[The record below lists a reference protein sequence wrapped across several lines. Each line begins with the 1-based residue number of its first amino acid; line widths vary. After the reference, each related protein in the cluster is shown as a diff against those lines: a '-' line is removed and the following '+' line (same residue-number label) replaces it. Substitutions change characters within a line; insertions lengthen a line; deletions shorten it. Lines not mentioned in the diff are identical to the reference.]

1 MGRVGLVTALLV
13 AVAGVWLYA
22 HQYSVR
28 VWVKAL
34 YTLWTLP
41 PAAVDSFFDS
51 YGMYDKDAIT
61 DNGQQIAGWYGV
73 LNQFLTLGEIE
84 RMYIPPI
91 LDNSLSLSKNQDLME
106 ERMARDMNMAP
117 GAKVLDIG
125 CGRGR
130 IAQHMAQYGGFHVTG
145 INIDPVSIQEAR
157 DNAAY
162 LNLTHTLSFLVH
174 DYNKPF
180 PFPDNYFD
188 GIYEVGAIM
197 YVKDGDF
204 VPIFKEVMR
213 MLKPGGLVAF
223 NDWVTLPAYKQDD
236 SVHKE
241 MMRKVREVSGWVYL
255 AKSHEMPDAMKTAG
269 LNVVYD
275 GTFTDH
281 GHTYVHA

>member
-1 MGRVGLVTALLV
+1 MGRVGVVTAVL
-13 AVAGVWLYA
+13 AVAAAVWLYS

-41 PAAVDSFFDS
+41 PSAVESFFDS
-51 YGMYDKDAIT
+51 YGMYDQDAIT

-106 ERMARDMNMAP
+106 ERMARDMKMPP

-145 INIDPVSIQEAR
+145 INIDPVSIQEAK

-162 LNLTHTLSFLVH
+162 LNLTHTLDFKVH

-180 PFPDNYFD
+180 PFPDNHFD

-213 MLKPGGLVAF
+213 MLKPGGFVAF
-223 NDWVTLPAYKQDD
+223 NDWVTLPGYKPED

-255 AKSHEMPDAMKTAG
+255 AKSHEMPNAMKTAG
-269 LNVVYD
+269 LDVVYD

-281 GHTYVHA
+281 GHT